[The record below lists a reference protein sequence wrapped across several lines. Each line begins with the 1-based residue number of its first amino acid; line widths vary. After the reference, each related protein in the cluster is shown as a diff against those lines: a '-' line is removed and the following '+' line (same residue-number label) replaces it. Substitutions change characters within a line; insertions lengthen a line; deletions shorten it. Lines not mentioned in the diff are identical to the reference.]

1 MMVTWLKSLKLL
13 SIGQIFLVLV
23 VMAGTA
29 TGVYEGYT
37 WLNKPKVTAPSINVQ
52 QVAVRLGNVTKTLTI
67 SGSLTYSDSQTITW
81 GAPGTIKEVNVV
93 EGDIVTQ
100 GQLLAKFDD
109 ASIRSLQS
117 AVLQAQVALN
127 NAQANLDKAQQTEL
141 SQAQTDVIT
150 AQIAV
155 NTAQTNLDKA
165 SHPYSDTDILQAQ
178 ADIINAQAAINTAQ
192 ANLDKANH
200 PYTENDVVQAQAAI
214 INAQTAV
221 ETAQTALDK
230 ANHIYTDDEWTAANQ
245 VITDAQKALN
255 TTFTK
260 TSLDISSAADSVATA
275 YATYQTTPT
284 TKNYNAWQQAI
295 TNFNTVEANANKTLQ
310 AAYDV
315 LDKARAAL
323 AAMQAGP
330 DPDEVMLAQAKL
342 GVANTTLATA
352 RTNLATMQAGPDP
365 LTIQQKQI
373 LLTIAQNNLVNAKT
387 NLATIQAGPDPL
399 TIQQKQILLTIA
411 QNNLKQAQTTLANL
425 QAGSNINLKKIDVQN
440 AQAAL
445 DNAQKA
451 ALLTTLVA
459 PSAGMISVLN
469 VKVAQAVNA
478 ATTIC
483 TLVNPSLFSLTA
495 SVNQLDITQIKLNQ
509 SASVAIDALSGQ
521 KLSGRVSAITRSGST
536 QQGVTT
542 YRVSVA
548 ITSPEDVQLLAG
560 MSASASVIVQEAKNV
575 LLVPNRAV
583 GGTSSSPT
591 VNVLLAD
598 GLTTE
603 TRAVTTG
610 LSDSSYTEI
619 KTGVNAGEIVLV
631 TIAVKATST
640 SKATATTSTG
650 VVATQIPGGQIPGPV
665 IVTQGPGGQMPGLPT
680 N

>member
-1 MMVTWLKSLKLL
+1 MVKWLKSLKLL
-13 SIGQIFLVLV
+13 SVGQIFLALI
-23 VMAGTA
+23 VMAGTGS
-29 TGVYEGYT
+29 GVYEGYA
-37 WLNKPKVTAPSINVQ
+37 WLNKPKVAAPLVNVQ

-67 SGSLTYSDSQTITW
+67 SGSLTYSDSQTVTW
-81 GAPGTIKEVNVV
+81 GAPGTIKEVNVA
-93 EGDIVTQ
+93 EGDSVTQ
-100 GQLLAKFDD
+100 GQVLAKFDD

-127 NAQANLDKAQQTEL
+127 TAQANLDKAQQTEL

-165 SHPYSDTDILQAQ
+165 SHPYTDTDILQAQ

-192 ANLDKANH
+192 TNLDKANH
-200 PYTENDVVQAQAAI
+200 PYTDNDVVQAQAAI

-230 ANHIYTDDEWTAANQ
+230 ANHIYTDDEWTAANLA
-245 VITDAQKALN
+245 ITDAQKALN
-255 TTFTK
+255 TTMTK
-260 TSLDISSAADSVATA
+260 TSLDLSSAADAVNTA
-275 YATYQTTPT
+275 YLAYQKDTT
-284 TKNYNAWQQAI
+284 TKTYVAWQQAL
-295 TNFNTVEANANKTLQ
+295 TNFNTAEANANKTLQ

-315 LDKARAAL
+315 LDKARATL
-323 AAMQAGP
+323 TIMQGPP
-330 DPDEVMLAQAKL
+330 DPDEVTLAQAKL
-342 GVANTTLATA
+342 GVANTTLNAA
-352 RTNLATMQAGPDP
+352 R
-365 LTIQQKQI
+365 
-373 LLTIAQNNLVNAKT
+373 T

-399 TIQQKQILLTIA
+399 TVQQKQIQLTIAQNNLVTAKANLATIQSGPDPLTVQQKQIQLTIA
-411 QNNLKQAQTTLANL
+411 QNNLKQVQTTLANL

-440 AQAAL
+440 AQAAF

-451 ALLTTLVA
+451 ALLTTVVA
-459 PSAGMISVLN
+459 PSAGMVSVLN
-469 VKVAQAVNA
+469 VKAAQTVNA
-478 ATTIC
+478 TTTIC
-483 TLVNPSLFSLTA
+483 TLVNPALFALTA
-495 SVNQLDITQIKLNQ
+495 SVNQLDITQIKLGQ
-509 SASVAIDALSGQ
+509 SASVAIDALAGQ
-521 KLSGRVSAITRSGST
+521 KLSGKVSAITRSATT

-548 ITSPEDVQLLAG
+548 VTSPEDAQLLAG
-560 MSASASVIVQEAKNV
+560 MSASASVTVQEVKNV

-598 GLTTE
+598 GLTKE

-619 KTGVNAGEIVLV
+619 KTGVNEGEIVLV

-640 SKATATTSTG
+640 SRVAATTSTG
-650 VVATQIPGGQIPGPV
+650 AIATLIPGGQIPGQVIVTQIPGGQIPG
-665 IVTQGPGGQMPGLPT
+665 VTR
-680 N
+680 